1 MRARFLILSL
11 LLLRF
16 SYGQEMAYKFGHL
29 FKRSLSSKGIL
40 YVVQESTTTRT
51 DVIGKINTSEIT
63 LTNPADASQT
73 VRNSADILIRNQVAV
88 ETKTYAP
95 KTISSKLKGIIRK
108 RSKDGNN
115 DTLLIRFWDIT
126 NEPATFT
133 SNAAI
138 VNSNN
143 NGQDFIFVINP
154 TYWTTHRVLQIPYRT
169 WQFTATNLPFRILT
183 KSGDLEAEFLNANV
197 SFIKTF
203 GHTKIYQSEFVEPRN
218 WSLSVGP
225 YLGLTAI
232 DDPSATNDNKKE
244 FGLNYG
250 LNGIYAVQ
258 NFNIT
263 AAFGFQNGFREQTK
277 SVQPYIGFGV
287 GFKLVEFFTP
297 EIKEKEKD

>member
-1 MRARFLILSL
+1 MRVLLLILSL
-11 LLLRF
+11 LLVRF
-16 SYGQEMAYKFGHL
+16 SNGQEMAYKFGHL
-29 FKRSLSSKGIL
+29 FKRSLSSKGTL
-40 YVVQESTTTRT
+40 YVVQEGTATRT
-51 DVIGKINTSEIT
+51 DVVGKINANELILIS
-63 LTNPADASQT
+63 PADASQT
-73 VRNSADILIRNQVAV
+73 LRNSTDILLRNQATV
-88 ETKTYAP
+88 ETKTYTP
-95 KTISSKLKGIIRK
+95 KTINSKLKGVIQK

-133 SNAAI
+133 ANAAI
-138 VNSNN
+138 VNSTN

-154 TYWTTHRVLQIPYRT
+154 TYWATHRVLQIPYRT

-203 GHTKIYQSEFVEPRN
+203 GHTKIYQSEFVVPRN

-232 DDPSATNDNKKE
+232 DNPSATNDNKKE

-263 AAFGFQNGFREQTK
+263 AAFGFQNGFKEQTR

-297 EIKEKEKD
+297 EIKDKEQD